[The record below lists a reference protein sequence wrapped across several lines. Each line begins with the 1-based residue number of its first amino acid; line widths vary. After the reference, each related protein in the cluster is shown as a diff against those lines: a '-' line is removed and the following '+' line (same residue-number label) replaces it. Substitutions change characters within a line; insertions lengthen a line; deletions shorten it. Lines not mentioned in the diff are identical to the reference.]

1 VSSTSPA
8 QDGATSHDHAASRDS
23 TDQSAAA
30 AGGVTSQPI
39 AQLIRREFELLR
51 AAPSAELT
59 TSQS

>member
-1 VSSTSPA
+1 MAPRRTTTPRHVTRP
-8 QDGATSHDHAASRDS
+8 TNRRR
-23 TDQSAAA
+23 

-39 AQLIRREFELLR
+39 ARLIRREFELLR

>member
-1 VSSTSPA
+1 VSSTSLA

-23 TDQSAAA
+23 TDQSAAG
-30 AGGVTSQPI
+30 GGVTSQPI